1 MIISC
6 PECSKR
12 FNVDQNLIPKDGRLL
27 QCSNCEHKWHFKI
40 EIKDEIDDVSLKSDK
55 VIFESKS
62 EEIRIKTTE
71 NDSLIEGKSKKEPK
85 KKEKV
90 VKKTKKIKQKKT
102 NQNSRNKSIGFF
114 NMIIILIISFVA
126 FVIILDTF
134 RNELSKYIPLLNSLL
149 NSFYAIIADINS
161 FIKDLIR

>member
-1 MIISC
+1 MR
-6 PECSKR
+6 EY
-12 FNVDQNLIPKDGRLL
+12 
-27 QCSNCEHKWHFKI
+27 
-40 EIKDEIDDVSLKSDK
+40 LK
-55 VIFESKS
+55 
-62 EEIRIKTTE
+62 E
-71 NDSLIEGKSKKEPK
+71 NQK

-102 NQNSRNKSIGFF
+102 NQNSRNKSIGFL

-134 RNELSKYIPLLNSLL
+134 RIELSKYMPFLNTML
-149 NSFYAIIADINS
+149 NSFYAIVADISS